1 MLYFEDFQ
9 IGDARTAGDYE
20 MREEEIIAFAQ
31 QWDPQPWHVDPEA
44 AARSPMQ
51 GIMAS
56 SCHTYAVAARL
67 LNRRSAVACRNMLPD
82 RRFVADCLRESFTE
96 LTAAAAAKAEAASAR
111 RG

>member
-1 MLYFEDFQ
+1 MLHYEDFQ

-82 RRFVADCLRESFTE
+82 RGFIAACLRESFAE